1 MIQDLPHSL
10 TLITTLKQY
19 QYRQIAIVGNN
30 DSSRTSF
37 SSLIQHL
44 LAKGIIAAMPLQNQ
58 SAKLKQLFSKR
69 VTNQARIVLDCY
81 HKCRS
86 AEWTDAERI
95 HELHNAAEKLKRFA
109 ERFEMDAQAETGN
122 KICSLLKLFPN
133 TDNSP
138 SAELLGKLDDFIQ
151 ELNEQTLRKSDK
163 DEDHDDAA
171 LLSQPRTYLRTPIY
185 IALNNKEFANRIIS
199 QLDFFGFRSIS
210 FEKADSLIMASKQN
224 KPETIVMD
232 VDFGNQELNGFDV
245 VEELQSKHETPVP
258 IIYLSHEKDDIHI
271 RLRASRS
278 GGEEFFFPTA
288 DPGQLIEKIERYTHA
303 SPQEPYRVLVV
314 DDSQSQ
320 AHYIHTVLKKSG
332 MHPLSITD
340 PMKVLT
346 ALEELQPEIIIM
358 DMYMP
363 GCTGMELARVIRQQ
377 DRFHSVPIIYLSA
390 EDDISKQLH
399 AMSQGGDDF
408 LTKPIDPK
416 HLTSTIHNRGRRA
429 RSLLALMI
437 RDSLTGLYNHTH
449 TLHLLEQELSR
460 AKEKEQPLSFV
471 MLDLDHFKK
480 VNDTYGHPVGDRVI
494 KSLALFLK
502 QRLRKTDHIGRYGGE
517 EFAVVLPNTSEGDA
531 KTIMNEIKERF
542 SALPQPCGDSSFNVS
557 FSCGIATVANP
568 AELCNAQEL
577 CEKADQALYQA
588 KHDGRNTVRSYI
600 NDLLNL
606 QNKAL

>member
-1 MIQDLPHSL
+1 
-10 TLITTLKQY
+10 
-19 QYRQIAIVGNN
+19 
-30 DSSRTSF
+30 
-37 SSLIQHL
+37 
-44 LAKGIIAAMPLQNQ
+44 MPLQNQ
-58 SAKLKQLFSKR
+58 SAKLKTLFSKR
-69 VTNQARIVLDCY
+69 VTNQARIVLDSY
-81 HKCRS
+81 QKCKES
-86 AEWTDAERI
+86 DWLEKER
-95 HELHNAAEKLKRFA
+95 LNNLYDAAEKLKHSA
-109 ERFEMDAQAETGN
+109 ERFEMLEQHEIAN
-122 KICSLLKLFPN
+122 KITSLLKLL
-133 TDNSP
+133 P
-138 SAELLGKLDDFIQ
+138 SGAPTQESIETLDAFIQ
-151 ELNEQTLRKSDK
+151 ELNEQTLRKSDL
-163 DEDHDDAA
+163 EDSSTTT
-171 LLSQPRTYLRTPIY
+171 LSSEPRTFLRTPIY

-210 FEKADSLIMASKQN
+210 FEKADNLIAASKQN
-224 KPETIVMD
+224 KPETVVMD
-232 VDFGNQELNGFDV
+232 VDFGDHAMSGF
-245 VEELQSKHETPVP
+245 EAAEALQSKHETPVP
-258 IIYLSHEKDDIHI
+258 IIYLSTRLDDIQT

-278 GGEEFFFPTA
+278 GGEEFFYPSV

-320 AHYIHTVLKKSG
+320 ARYIDTVLKKAG
-332 MHPLSITD
+332 MHPLTITD
-340 PMKVLT
+340 PMKVLL
-346 ALEELQPEIIIM
+346 ALEEFHPEIIIM

-377 DRFHSVPIIYLSA
+377 DKFHSVPIIYLSA
-390 EDDISKQLH
+390 EDDINKQLH

-449 TLHLLEQELSR
+449 TLHLLEQEVLKAR
-460 AKEKEQPLSFV
+460 DKEQPLSFV

-480 VNDTYGHPVGDRVI
+480 VNDTYGHPMGDRVI

-531 KTIMNEIKERF
+531 KTIMSEIRERF
-542 SALPQPCGDSSFNVS
+542 STLPQPCGNTSFCVS
-557 FSCGIATVANP
+557 FSCGIATIDKGKQDAN
-568 AELCNAQEL
+568 AKQI

-600 NDLLNL
+600 HDIL
-606 QNKAL
+606 Q

>member
-1 MIQDLPHSL
+1 MTPRHWQCRLFFESE
-10 TLITTLKQY
+10 
-19 QYRQIAIVGNN
+19 REA
-30 DSSRTSF
+30 R
-37 SSLIQHL
+37 
-44 LAKGIIAAMPLQNQ
+44 MPLQNQ
-58 SAKLKQLFSKR
+58 SAKLKKLFSKR
-69 VTNQARIVLDCY
+69 VTNQARIVLDSY
-81 HKCRS
+81 QKCKES
-86 AEWTDAERI
+86 DWLEKER
-95 HELHNAAEKLKRFA
+95 LNNLYDAAEKLKHSA
-109 ERFEMDAQAETGN
+109 ERFEMLEQHEIAN
-122 KICSLLKLFPN
+122 KITSLLKLL
-133 TDNSP
+133 P
-138 SAELLGKLDDFIQ
+138 SGAPTQESIETLDAFIQ
-151 ELNEQTLRKSDK
+151 ELNEQTLRKSDL
-163 DEDHDDAA
+163 EDSSTTT
-171 LLSQPRTYLRTPIY
+171 LSSEPRTFLRTPIY

-210 FEKADSLIMASKQN
+210 FEKADNLIAASKQN
-224 KPETIVMD
+224 KPETVVMD
-232 VDFGNQELNGFDV
+232 VDFGDHAMSGF
-245 VEELQSKHETPVP
+245 EAAEALQSKHETPVP
-258 IIYLSHEKDDIHI
+258 IIYLSTRLDDIQT

-278 GGEEFFFPTA
+278 GGEEFFYPSV

-320 AHYIHTVLKKSG
+320 ARYIDTVLKKAG
-332 MHPLSITD
+332 MHPLTITD
-340 PMKVLT
+340 PMKVLL
-346 ALEELQPEIIIM
+346 ALEEFHPEIIIM

-377 DRFHSVPIIYLSA
+377 DKFHSVPIIYLSA
-390 EDDISKQLH
+390 EDDINKQLH

-449 TLHLLEQELSR
+449 TLHLLEQEVL
-460 AKEKEQPLSFV
+460 KTQDKEQPLSFV

-480 VNDTYGHPVGDRVI
+480 VNDTYGHPMGDRVI

-531 KTIMNEIKERF
+531 KTIMSEIRERF
-542 SALPQPCGDSSFNVS
+542 STLPQPCGNTSFCVS
-557 FSCGIATVANP
+557 FSCGIATIDKGKQDAN
-568 AELCNAQEL
+568 AKQI

-600 NDLLNL
+600 HDIL
-606 QNKAL
+606 Q